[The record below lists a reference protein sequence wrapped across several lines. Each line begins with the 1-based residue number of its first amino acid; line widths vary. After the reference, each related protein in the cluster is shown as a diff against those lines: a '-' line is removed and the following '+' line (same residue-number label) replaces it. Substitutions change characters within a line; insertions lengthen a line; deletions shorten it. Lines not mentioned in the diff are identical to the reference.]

1 MQLSATTW
9 VFGQKS
15 MQLLGRDLHTPG
27 HVLPRISGP
36 LLLSP
41 AKVRAIGGVSAQ
53 KFVYLH
59 KTTDLL
65 KK

>member
-15 MQLLGRDLHTPG
+15 MQLLGRDLHTSG

-36 LLLSP
+36 LFDSP
-41 AKVRAIGGVSAQ
+41 SKVWSTGGVSAQ

-59 KTTDLL
+59 KTTCLA